1 MHFMK
6 IKYIFYTLLT
16 LLILTMSTQAL
27 DWKPQNY
34 TVTDGDTLKRNG
46 IRYRLEGMD
55 APEINQICTLNNQD
69 WECGLAAALYLEQ
82 LHGEDG
88 FECEDLGQDRYKRIL
103 ARCYILED
111 GNRMDIGSLMVGE
124 GYALAY
130 RRYSKDYIHEEE
142 LAKENNKG
150 LWRGK
155 FMKPWEWRRAR
166 PNKK

>member
-1 MHFMK
+1 
-6 IKYIFYTLLT
+6 
-16 LLILTMSTQAL
+16 
-27 DWKPQNY
+27 
-34 TVTDGDTLKRNG
+34 
-46 IRYRLEGMD
+46 MD

-82 LHGEDG
+82 LHGVDG

-130 RRYSKDYIHEEE
+130 RRYSKDYIDEEE

-150 LWRGK
+150 LWRSK

-166 PNKK
+166 SNKK